1 MGNEAGGWKLH
12 FPEAARKF
20 KKDFFST
27 DIFPN
32 KEDSCFDYLSL
43 KTSRFLS
50 KKIIGANVSFY
61 VKFGSTIIIPMFFF
75 FLCDIENKTKMCD
88 WEIMRKTEA
97 QEGAGGRYY
106 RVASRSTQKQEPF
119 FVMLSLPSFHSCSPL
134 SK

>member
-1 MGNEAGGWKLH
+1 MCVFLRQIWLH
-12 FPEAARKF
+12 YYN
-20 KKDFFST
+20 T
-27 DIFPN
+27 D
-32 KEDSCFDYLSL
+32 
-43 KTSRFLS
+43 
-50 KKIIGANVSFY
+50 V
-61 VKFGSTIIIPMFFF
+61 FF

>member
-61 VKFGSTIIIPMFFF
+61 VKFGFTIIIPMFFF
-75 FLCDIENKTKMCD
+75 FCVILKIKLRCATGK
-88 WEIMRKTEA
+88 
-97 QEGAGGRYY
+97 
-106 RVASRSTQKQEPF
+106 
-119 FVMLSLPSFHSCSPL
+119 
-134 SK
+134 